1 MTVAHAAVDPAQ
13 IAVFHVGRYVCGL
26 LISSIQEINKNLVLT
41 PVHEAPAFVRGIIN
55 LRGNIVTVIDL
66 SRKLGLESTGIQP
79 STRNVIV
86 RHDREMVGFVVDAV
100 DDIVEIEMST
110 ILPTPSHLTKEL
122 GDAFQ
127 GVVQLGNELVAL
139 LELEYLIS
147 DHNANWAATP
157 TP

>member
-1 MTVAHAAVDPAQ
+1 MAGP
-13 IAVFHVGRYVCGL
+13 
-26 LISSIQEINKNLVLT
+26 E
-41 PVHEAPAFVRGIIN
+41 
-55 LRGNIVTVIDL
+55 
-66 SRKLGLESTGIQP
+66 
-79 STRNVIV
+79 
-86 RHDREMVGFVVDAV
+86 
-100 DDIVEIEMST
+100 VEIEMST